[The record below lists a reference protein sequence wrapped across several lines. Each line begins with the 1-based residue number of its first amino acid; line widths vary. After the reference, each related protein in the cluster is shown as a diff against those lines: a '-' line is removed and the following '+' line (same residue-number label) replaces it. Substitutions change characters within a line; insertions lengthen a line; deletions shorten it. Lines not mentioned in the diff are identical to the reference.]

1 MISNVLLYKRTTVQ
15 ENETRWPWL
24 IFLHI
29 LKIQDLFLE
38 ILTLRLYIS
47 CILRKMR
54 KKTPLCYRKTAYPW
68 LVDWTIESSFGREFW

>member
-1 MISNVLLYKRTTVQ
+1 MTTLLSVEQLQKVMISNVLLYKRATVQ

-38 ILTLRLYIS
+38 ILTLRLYIK
-47 CILRKMR
+47 CILKE
-54 KKTPLCYRKTAYPW
+54 K
-68 LVDWTIESSFGREFW
+68 